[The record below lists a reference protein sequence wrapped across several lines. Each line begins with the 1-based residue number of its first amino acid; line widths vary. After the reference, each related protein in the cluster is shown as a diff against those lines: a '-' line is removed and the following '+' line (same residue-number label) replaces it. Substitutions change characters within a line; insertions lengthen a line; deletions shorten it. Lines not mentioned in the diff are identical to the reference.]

1 MRSSRGLN
9 KTRFV
14 IFKVSDAQR
23 SVVVDETST
32 ESDYEV
38 FRRKLSGADGQ
49 AGDAMLLPRFAVYD
63 VEFDLGQ
70 DGKRTKTVF
79 ISWAPQGTPLEVCYC
94 ENRGGHF

>member
-14 IFKVSDAQR
+14 IFKVSDDQR

-49 AGDAMLLPRFAVYD
+49 AGDAMLLPHFAVYD
-63 VEFDLGQ
+63 VEFGLGQ

-79 ISWAPQGTPLEVCYC
+79 ISWVPQGTPLEVCYC
-94 ENRGGHF
+94 ENRGGHI